1 MKSKYSMFFIL
12 RTDIPMTSGMKAVHV
27 ADLAMN
33 LFEQVDNHLDNH
45 LRNNIGMRWVKGK
58 KRKIV
63 LSAKNL
69 DELMSIYTKAKLVDH
84 DGLQTALRTTAYDKD
99 SSKESE
105 TVIGIGL
112 FGKTS
117 KIRKITNKLELL

>member
-1 MKSKYSMFFIL
+1 MFFIL

-45 LRNNIGMRWVKGK
+45 LRNNIGMKWVKGK

-69 DELMSIYTKAKLVDH
+69 DQLMSIYTKVKLIDH
-84 DGLQTALRTTAYDKD
+84 NGLQTALRTTAYDKTN
-99 SSKESE
+99 SKE
-105 TVIGIGL
+105 TVIGIGV

-117 KIRKITNKLELL
+117 KIRKITHKLELL